1 VVPAAAGI
9 ERFPF
14 GATEFSLPADAE
26 FFCVVDVRRNLGAF
40 RIFIPTGDPSASGD
54 TCFLL
59 LVDFVFLG
67 TA

>member
-26 FFCVVDVRRNLGAF
+26 VFWVVDVRRNLGVF
-40 RIFIPTGDPSASGD
+40 WIFIPTGDP
-54 TCFLL
+54 
-59 LVDFVFLG
+59 
-67 TA
+67 